1 MELKTCISSTTLFY
15 CFLQSGG
22 GVNDAVLQSYCWMY
36 STFNIPLEFRG
47 SCSKREHDGTTLYNS
62 YYQWVS
68 LFLVV
73 CAVLFYIP
81 RAIWLMAEGGL
92 MKFLSRGTTSKIV
105 EDAGKKRE
113 ELVKTFQVRSD

>member
-1 MELKTCISSTTLFY
+1 
-15 CFLQSGG
+15 
-22 GVNDAVLQSYCWMY
+22 MY

-73 CAVLFYIP
+73 CAVLFYTP

-92 MKFLSRGTTSKIV
+92 MKFLSKGTTTKIV
-105 EDAGKKRE
+105 EDADKKRGD
-113 ELVKTFQVRSD
+113 LVKTFQVRILSIFM